1 MGTLVQE
8 LPPRCRLLWFR
19 RCSARH
25 ARPLP
30 PSSATW
36 APLPRSSLPV
46 RALSCTFRMP
56 AGAWVWPS
64 LAFLSPTV
72 PSQCAAQE
80 SQRGRGGA
88 RRCRDILPASW
99 MAHVVVRRKQMW
111 TQAGGGETGMVY
123 ARAHSKE
130 MLVIA
135 APYELDCPE
144 ILRST
149 AAQQP
154 GDHHNS
160 SAAHHS
166 STQAQQYTSSIS
178 TPHSRQ
184 SSTTAE
190 RSTAARSACQVCK
203 RTH

>member
-56 AGAWVWPS
+56 RGSWFWPS

-72 PSQCAAQE
+72 PVNLQQGVNAGAAVPAAAGTECAA
-80 SQRGRGGA
+80 SR
-88 RRCRDILPASW
+88 
-99 MAHVVVRRKQMW
+99 MAHVEVQRKQMW
-111 TQAGGGETGMVY
+111 TQAGGGEPVIVH
-123 ARAHSKE
+123 ARAHAGESRA
-130 MLVIA
+130 LA

-154 GDHHNS
+154 KEHHNS
-160 SAAHHS
+160 
-166 STQAQQYTSSIS
+166 
-178 TPHSRQ
+178 
-184 SSTTAE
+184 TA
-190 RSTAARSACQVCK
+190 T
-203 RTH
+203 